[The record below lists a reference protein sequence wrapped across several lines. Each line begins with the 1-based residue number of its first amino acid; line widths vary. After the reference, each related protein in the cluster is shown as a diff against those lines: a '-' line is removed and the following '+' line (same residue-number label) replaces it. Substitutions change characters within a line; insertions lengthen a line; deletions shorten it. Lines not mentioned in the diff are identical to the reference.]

1 MIMKIIAIRTLM
13 FSLLCWLPSLAISQI
28 YTDYVGGGHTQGVTV
43 TSSSGSGQ
51 NGGLNSADGS
61 GLGIDEYQAARFLNH
76 ATLGADYEMITD
88 VQNQGISNWIDNQMA
103 MPQVSFTDTTW
114 MLWDHFYPQY
124 IAKWGYY
131 NVVNSPNAVIPY
143 WFYWKMAWWNNILKS
158 DDQLRQRVAQAYSQI
173 FVVSDKST
181 LQLSGPGL
189 ASYYDVLYQ
198 NAFGNYRDLLRE
210 ISLHPTMGVYLSHM
224 GNPKSDPINNVHP
237 DENYAREVMQLFS
250 IGLYELNLD
259 GTRKLDAQGDFIPT
273 YDNSDIREF
282 AKIFTGLGPG
292 GYYWPWQD
300 YSMVP
305 VVWGNPFNNVPGTIQ
320 MWEPMQAFETWHE
333 QGPKTLLNGQVV
345 PAGNTTMQDIDAA
358 IDNLYNHPNVG
369 PFIGRLLIQRLVKSN
384 PTPAYIKRV
393 AMIFND
399 NGSGVR
405 GDMGAV
411 IRAILT
417 DSEALNCFWLEE
429 PHHGKLKEPL
439 IRYTQVLRAF
449 NAYNQTDRLWNYGYV
464 FDESVSQGVLTS
476 PSVFNFYLPD
486 FQPSG
491 PIGSADLVGPEFQIH
506 TSATSINYVN
516 LVYLW
521 FVSGWFGEVATNASN
536 TVINAPGYEL
546 NELNP
551 ADYLY
556 LDTADEEAL
565 ASNPAALVDR
575 IDLILTGGLF
585 STATKT
591 SIVNAVT
598 VVPTMPER
606 VKLALY
612 LSFIAPDYA
621 IEK

>member
-1 MIMKIIAIRTLM
+1 MICLM
-13 FSLLCWLPSLAISQI
+13 SWLPAILFSQL
-28 YTDYVGGGHTQGVTV
+28 YTDYLGAGHSQGITV
-43 TSSSGSGQ
+43 TSSSGYGQ

-76 ATLGADYEMITD
+76 ATLGSDYETISQ
-88 VQNQGISNWIDNQMA
+88 VQTQGISNWIDIQMN
-103 MPQVSFTDTTW
+103 MPPQVSFTDTTW

-131 NVVNSPNAVIPY
+131 NVVNSTNPVIPY
-143 WFYWKMAWWNNILKS
+143 WFYSKMAWWNNILKS
-158 DDQLRQRVAQAYSQI
+158 EDQLRQRVAQAYSQI
-173 FVVSDKST
+173 FVVSEKSD

-189 ASYYDVLYQ
+189 SSYYDVLYN
-198 NAFGNYRDLLRE
+198 NAFGNYKDLLKE
-210 ISLHPTMGVYLSHM
+210 ISLHPTMGFYLSHIN
-224 GNPKSDPINNVHP
+224 NPKSDPVNNIHP

-259 GTRKLDAQGDFIPT
+259 GTRKLDGQGDFIPT
-273 YDNSDIREF
+273 YDNDDIREF
-282 AKIFTGLGPG
+282 AKIFTGLGPKQ
-292 GYYWPWQD
+292 YYWPWQD

-305 VVWGNPFNNVPGTIQ
+305 VIWGNPFNNLPATVV
-320 MWEPMQAFETWHE
+320 MWEPMEPQEAWHE

-345 PAGNTTMQDIDAA
+345 PAGNTTLQDIDAA

-369 PFIGRLLIQRLVKSN
+369 PFIGKLIIQRLVKSN
-384 PTPAYIKRV
+384 PTPAYVERV
-393 AMIFND
+393 ASIFND
-399 NGSGVR
+399 NGNGVR

-417 DSEALNCFWLEE
+417 DSEALDCYWLDE

-439 IRYTQVLRAF
+439 IRYTQALRAF
-449 NAYNQTDRLWNYGYV
+449 NVHNQTDRLWNYGYI
-464 FDESVSQGVLTS
+464 FEEAVSQGILSS

-486 FQPSG
+486 YQPSG
-491 PIGSADLVGPEFQIH
+491 PIGAADLAAPEFQIH
-506 TSATSINYVN
+506 TAATSINYVN
-516 LVYLW
+516 LVHLW
-521 FVSGWFGEVATNASN
+521 FVLGWFGEVATNASN
-536 TVINAPGYEL
+536 AIINAPGYEL

-551 ADYLY
+551 ADVMY
-556 LDTADEEAL
+556 LDLVDEEAL

-585 STATKT
+585 STATKNN
-591 SIVNAVT
+591 IVNSIS